1 MGTILERK
9 RKDGATG
16 YHAQVVV
23 KMAAATRR
31 ETRTFDRRP
40 AARAWFETR

>member
-1 MGTILERK
+1 MGTIQERK
-9 RKDGATG
+9 RKDGSTG

-23 KMAAATRR
+23 KKAGATHR